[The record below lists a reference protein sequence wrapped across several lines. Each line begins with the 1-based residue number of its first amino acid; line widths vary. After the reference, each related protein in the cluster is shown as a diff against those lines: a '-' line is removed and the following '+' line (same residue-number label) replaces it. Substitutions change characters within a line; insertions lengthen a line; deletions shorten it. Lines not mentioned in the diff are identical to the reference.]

1 MMKLLGNLRLQNKL
15 RVIVI
20 FAVACMLLMEV
31 YSLLSLKG
39 NLLEE
44 KKLKTKHVV
53 ETACGVVEHYYKSF
67 KDGKLQEQQAKSM
80 ALNTLRALRYD
91 EKEYFWINDMTP
103 VMIMHPYK
111 PEMEGKSQA
120 DATDPTGKRIFVE
133 FANTV
138 RNHKAGFVNYLWSK
152 PDVKDPVPK
161 VSYVSGFEPWG
172 WVIGSGIY
180 VDDVNALFWKKVW
193 TALALFTAIA
203 AVLVALSW
211 AITRGM
217 KRPLQNLLDASEA
230 LSKGNTGVTIDV
242 STKDE
247 IGMLASSFRSMAES
261 IKAVVDDATGLVAA
275 AVEGKSSVRVD
286 AERHQGDY
294 RQIVMGINQTLDALT
309 GPLHVAAAYVERI
322 SKGDIPARIAD
333 DYKGDF
339 NEIKNNLNEL
349 IDSMIKITALAKDVS
364 GGNLTVD
371 IRERS
376 GKDELMQALASM
388 VVRVSEVVNEVQ
400 GAADNVASGSQEM
413 SAVAQQI
420 SQGATEQAASAEEVS
435 SSMEQM
441 VANIRQN
448 AENAHETER
457 IALKCAHDAEE
468 GGKAVAE
475 TVSAMK
481 EIASKISIIEE
492 ISRQT
497 NLLALNAAI
506 EAARAGEH
514 GKGFA
519 VVAAEVR
526 KLAERSQQAAGE
538 INKLSGFSVDVAEK
552 AGQMLASTVPEIQK
566 TAELV
571 QEINAASNEQNAGVE
586 QINKAVQILDK
597 VIQQNAS
604 ATEEMASTTEEIS
617 GQAEQ
622 LQQAVRFFKT
632 EKHDFDSFRA
642 AAQPASGNGKKETRS
657 YQAAAGK
664 ADKPQ
669 PRNGGVAIR
678 LDASNAR
685 DGLDDEFERL

>member
-15 RVIVI
+15 RIIVI

-53 ETACGVVEHYYKSF
+53 ETAYGVVEHHYKLF

-80 ALNTLRALRYD
+80 ALNTLRVLRYD
-91 EKEYFWINDMTP
+91 EKEYFWVNDMTP
-103 VMIMHPYK
+103 VMVMHPYK
-111 PEMEGKSQA
+111 PEMEGKNQSDTA
-120 DATDPTGKRIFVE
+120 DPTGKKIFVE
-133 FANTV
+133 SVNTA

-161 VSYVSGFEPWG
+161 ISYVAGFDPWG

-193 TALALFTAIA
+193 TALALFIPIA

-217 KRPLQNLLDASEA
+217 KRPLQNLLDASDA

-247 IGMLASSFRSMAES
+247 IGMLASSFRTMAES
-261 IKAVVDDATGLVAA
+261 IKAVVDDATGLVGAA
-275 AVEGKSSVRVD
+275 IEGKSSVRVD
-286 AERHQGDY
+286 ADKHQGDY
-294 RQIVMGINQTLDALT
+294 RQIVTGINQTLDALT
-309 GPLHVAAAYVERI
+309 GPLHMAAAYVERI
-322 SKGDIPARIAD
+322 SKGDIPQRIMD

-349 IDSMIKITALAKDVS
+349 IDSMVKITALAKDVS

-388 VVRVSEVVNEVQ
+388 VARVSEVVNEVQ

-475 TVSAMK
+475 TVTAMR

-552 AGQMLASTVPEIQK
+552 AGQMLANTVPEIQK

-586 QINKAVQILDK
+586 QINKAVQVLDK

-622 LQQAVRFFKT
+622 LQQSVRFFKT
-632 EKHDFDSFRA
+632 EKRDHDSFRTA
-642 AAQPASGNGKKETRS
+642 ARPASGNGKKEAKAH
-657 YQAAAGK
+657 QAAGTTGK
-664 ADKPQ
+664 LE

-678 LDASNAR
+678 LDTSSTH
-685 DGLDDEFERL
+685 DGLDEEFERL